1 MEIRKLCPEEWGA
14 AAALV
19 WQVFQRF
26 EAPEYPPQG
35 MEAFRSFLEDRQG
48 LLPLGAWAAWEGE
61 KLIGV
66 LASRR
71 EGSPYLPVFRPGG
84 LSPAGNRQV
93 AVGTLFGGDLCQ
105 TDYRS
110 LLAVCRGL
118 LPPAGLSGYGGRTAA
133 GWHPFHPDGIH
144 TLERFERRRYY
155 AQNTSAG

>member
-48 LLPLGAWAAWEGE
+48 LLSLGAWAAWEGE
-61 KLIGV
+61 ELIGV

-71 EGSPYLPVFRPGG
+71 EGSHIC
-84 LSPAGNRQV
+84 
-93 AVGTLFGGDLCQ
+93 LCFVRE
-105 TDYRS
+105 DFHRRGIGRS
-110 LLAVCRGL
+110 LWEHFLAETCAKRIT
-118 LPPAGLSGYGGRTAA
+118 LPFTPRRMPWAFTTGWAFWIRRKNSSRTTSVSPR
-133 GWHPFHPDGIH
+133 W
-144 TLERFERRRYY
+144 
-155 AQNTSAG
+155 NTHVRAF

>member
-1 MEIRKLCPEEWGA
+1 MEIHKLCPEEWGA

-35 MEAFRSFLEDRQG
+35 VEAFRSFLEDRQG
-48 LLPLGAWAAWEGE
+48 LLSLGGLGRLGRGETYRGAGLPEGR
-61 KLIGV
+61 L
-66 LASRR
+66 
-71 EGSPYLPVFRPGG
+71 PYLPVFRPGG

-118 LPPAGLSGYGGRTAA
+118 LPPAGLSRYGGRTAA